1 LDLDLLRLSALG
13 AVNAKS
19 LCKIVNAAVFLCK
32 ELHRGPNKG
41 EVHHDSLRRVV
52 NGDTSFDNLL
62 FQLFLEAFS
71 FGACG
76 QSARRIVGTVI
87 ALTVA
92 ELGDVILIKEAAE
105 FRKRN

>member
-13 AVNAKS
+13 AVYAKS
-19 LCKIVNAAVFLCK
+19 LC